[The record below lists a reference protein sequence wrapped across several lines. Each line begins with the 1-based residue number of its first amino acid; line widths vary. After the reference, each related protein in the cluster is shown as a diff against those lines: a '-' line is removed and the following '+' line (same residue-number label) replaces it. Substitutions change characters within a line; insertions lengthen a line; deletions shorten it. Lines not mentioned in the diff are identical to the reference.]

1 MALVP
6 SGYLQ
11 NTKSIPRH
19 IIWRHESSQSYNKIS
34 RIWRKR
40 VDRFYFQKKLW
51 FFKNTLL
58 WKWRPLN
65 KRPSGAMD
73 SASGFGSGNS
83 RFKSHY
89 ASYYFFVIWMWY
101 FASPVSSKEVGLFSF
116 SVVFGWYIKNN
127 IQFQKKHQ
135 ITPN

>member
-1 MALVP
+1 MALVT

-40 VDRFYFQKKLW
+40 VDGFYFQKVVV
-51 FFKNTLL
+51 FKNTLL

-65 KRPSGAMD
+65 KWPSGAMD

-83 RFKSHY
+83 RLKSHY

-101 FASPVSSKEVGLFSF
+101 FAFPVSSKEVGQFPFYLTL
-116 SVVFGWYIKNN
+116 VFGWYIKNHV
-127 IQFQKKHQ
+127 QFQKNKKN
-135 ITPN
+135 TK